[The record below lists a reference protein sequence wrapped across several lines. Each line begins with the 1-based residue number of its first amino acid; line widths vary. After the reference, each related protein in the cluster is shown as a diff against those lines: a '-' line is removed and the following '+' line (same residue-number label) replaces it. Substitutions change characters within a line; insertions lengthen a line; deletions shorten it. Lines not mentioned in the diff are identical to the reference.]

1 MTEAVHTHGN
11 SAPHAHEGATPGHT
25 HDSGATTM
33 TAPPTDPTAQPVAT
47 APVSSTAT
55 VPAALEVGPSGGGIA
70 GRLILTVLGAAGMIV
85 GAFLEWGAETIG
97 TEVEYRAFF
106 ATDAAG
112 GETVGLA
119 TSAGFV
125 LIVLGLLAVLGM
137 AFRTGWLTRLA
148 GALGLVALVLFVVT
162 LYRAD
167 QSLGFLQLGFW
178 LCAAGSLVALIG
190 GFLGSRPRVVATSV
204 PA

>member
-1 MTEAVHTHGN
+1 MTEHVHTHGD
-11 SAPHAHEGATPGHT
+11 SPPHAHEGATPGHT
-25 HDSGATTM
+25 HDSGVTTM
-33 TAPPTDPTAQPVAT
+33 TTPQTDPTAQPVAT
-47 APVSSTAT
+47 VPAET
-55 VPAALEVGPSGGGIA
+55 VPAAVEVGPSGGGIA

-85 GAFLEWGAETIG
+85 GAFLEWGAGAAG

-106 ATDAAG
+106 DTDAAG
-112 GETVGLA
+112 GETVGFA

-125 LIVLGLLAVLGM
+125 LIVLGLLALLGM

-148 GALGLVALVLFVVT
+148 GALGLVALVLLVVT

-167 QSLGFLQLGFW
+167 ETLSFFQIGFW
-178 LCAAGSLVALIG
+178 LSAAGSLVALIG

>member
-1 MTEAVHTHGN
+1 MTEHVHTHGDD
-11 SAPHAHEGATPGHT
+11 APHAHEGATPGHT
-25 HDSGATTM
+25 HDGGVTTT
-33 TAPPTDPTAQPVAT
+33 TAPTTDPTAQPVA
-47 APVSSTAT
+47 APSATAT
-55 VPAALEVGPSGGGIA
+55 VPAAVEVGPSGGGIA
-70 GRLILTVLGAAGMIV
+70 ARIALTLVGAAAMIV
-85 GAFLEWGAETIG
+85 GAFLEWGGGTAG

-106 ATDAAG
+106 DTDAGG
-112 GETVGLA
+112 GETVGFA

-125 LIVLGLLAVLGM
+125 LIVLGLLALLGM

-148 GALGLVALVLFVVT
+148 GALGLVALVLLVVT

-167 QSLGFLQLGFW
+167 ESLSFLQIGFW
-178 LCAAGSLVALIG
+178 VSAAGSLVALIG